1 MEIEAEGD
9 VEIYSLQGENVL
21 YDSNEG
27 VDEFY
32 LDKDSVYRTVLD
44 VYYTEVLDEEAEA
57 AARQA
62 EKSID
67 HVDDASLGG

>member
-1 MEIEAEGD
+1 MTGVQTCALP
-9 VEIYSLQGENVL
+9 IY
-21 YDSNEG
+21 
-27 VDEFY
+27 
-32 LDKDSVYRTVLD
+32 SVYRTVLD